1 MVSMVECKYCG
12 LRYEHAGPYGVE
24 AACIECV
31 RENLLFTGAK
41 APRVA
46 SITAGEKEV
55 FAMQVPPEANVAQVI
70 RGKGD
75 DPATGELM
83 YDEVLVLAQKES
95 VEKLLE
101 SGAGPVKEMA
111 VAYDHT
117 QSKFVWEGCEEKG
130 FDPGASMMDAL
141 KDGILNKVKKFKM
154 AEDGPWLYDI
164 EPNEKYAAELQ
175 RKLLNEMVGSSSSS
189 GAR

>member
-1 MVSMVECKYCG
+1 MVSMIECKYCG
-12 LRYEHAGPYGVE
+12 LRFEHVGPYGVE

-31 RENLLFTGAK
+31 GDFTGAE
-41 APRVA
+41 ATN
-46 SITAGEKEV
+46 ITAGGKEV
-55 FAMQVPPEANVAQVI
+55 FAMQVPPEANVAQDI
-70 RGKGD
+70 RGKGH
-75 DPATGELM
+75 DPATGEMM
-83 YDEVLVLAQKES
+83 YDEVLVLAGKES

-101 SGAGPVKEMA
+101 PGAGPIKEMA

-164 EPNEKYAAELQ
+164 EPNEKYAEELQ